1 MRSCGLYGPIRKS
14 ICTYHVSPA
23 KCVDHPQI
31 VVVPSGLFPLS
42 ISFLSIVFLLI
53 YHILSDNLLSNKS
66 PAQAEHESAAIKLQ
80 YTASRRACT
89 CNAARGDSTMRS
101 FVRCFACTARRTTRV
116 FLAETMHE
124 KIDRENNTSQRP
136 LVTAPSG
143 SFFILSTI

>member
-66 PAQAEHESAAIKLQ
+66 PAQAEHESAALKLQ
-80 YTASRRACT
+80 YTASQRACT

-101 FVRCFACTARRTTRV
+101 FVRCFACTARRTAWI
-116 FLAETMHE
+116 FLTETLHK
-124 KIDRENNTSQRP
+124 KIDKENTTSQRP

>member
-14 ICTYHVSPA
+14 ICTCHVSPE

-31 VVVPSGLFPLS
+31 VVVPSVRFALS

-66 PAQAEHESAAIKLQ
+66 PAQAEHESAALKLQ

-101 FVRCFACTARRTTRV
+101 FVRCFACTARRTAWI
-116 FLAETMHE
+116 FLTETLHK
-124 KIDRENNTSQRP
+124 KIDKENTTSQRP
-136 LVTAPSG
+136 LVTASLWLV
-143 SFFILSTI
+143 F

>member
-23 KCVDHPQI
+23 KCIDHPQI

-66 PAQAEHESAAIKLQ
+66 PAQAEHESAALKLQ

-101 FVRCFACTARRTTRV
+101 FVRCFACTARRTAWI
-116 FLAETMHE
+116 FLTETLHK
-124 KIDRENNTSQRP
+124 KIDKENTTSQRP
-136 LVTAPSG
+136 LVTASLWLV
-143 SFFILSTI
+143 F